1 MQLKKLEHGQIK
13 HAHQNKFK
21 KVTKR
26 SQIIELSKERQKK
39 EEKQWEK
46 YL

>member
-13 HAHQNKFK
+13 HVLQNKFK

-39 EEKQWEK
+39 EGKQWEK
-46 YL
+46 FL